1 MRSRRPFGAAFCL
14 LCFSACMVSEQIG
27 EGNEEL
33 TFHFDTDFNLYLL
46 FGRSAAIAVLALWI
60 FTSWKK
66 STVATII
73 AAVVFGA
80 AVWLV
85 IQDLPSLKSYE
96 VHVLEGGLELNIPP
110 DSQKRIHWNSIE
122 TLELEGFE
130 YMAIPMAASTP
141 FSPGSQLELPEWET
155 MEIKTNDGQTHLL
168 NLKRL
173 SLEQRQIL
181 AQAIVKR
188 AQLVSE

>member
-1 MRSRRPFGAAFCL
+1 MI
-14 LCFSACMVSEQIG
+14 SEQSG
-27 EGNEEL
+27 QGNEEL
-33 TFHFDTDFNLYLL
+33 TFHFDTDFNLIIL
-46 FGRSAAIAVLALWI
+46 FGRSAAIATVALWI
-60 FTSWKK
+60 FNGWDK
-66 STVATII
+66 STVATIV
-73 AAVVFGA
+73 AVVVFGA
-80 AVWLV
+80 AAWLF
-85 IQDLPSLKSYE
+85 IKDFPSLKSYE

-110 DSQKRIHWNSIE
+110 EPQKRIPWNSIE

-141 FSPGSQLELPEWET
+141 FSAGSQLELPDWET

-173 SLEQRQIL
+173 SIEQRQIL

-188 AQLVSE
+188 AQLVKE